1 MHLILEAGDIQ
12 ISILTSDYKAIT
24 MAAAYLMNFNIDAI
38 FMDGI
43 EVQQAQIIHMVANGG
58 KYCEICSKPY

>member
-1 MHLILEAGDIQ
+1 MHLILETGDIK
-12 ISILTSDYKAIT
+12 ISILASDYIAIT
-24 MAAAYLMNFNIDAI
+24 IAAAYLMNFNIDAI
-38 FMDGI
+38 FIDGI

>member
-24 MAAAYLMNFNIDAI
+24 IAAAYLMNFNIDAI
-38 FMDGI
+38 FMNGI

-58 KYCEICSKPY
+58 KCCEIYPKPH

>member
-24 MAAAYLMNFNIDAI
+24 IAAAYLMNFNIDAI
-38 FMDGI
+38 YMDGV

>member
-1 MHLILEAGDIQ
+1 MHLILEAGDIK
-12 ISILTSDYKAIT
+12 ISILASDYIAIT
-24 MAAAYLMNFNIDAI
+24 IAAAYLMNFNIDAI
-38 FMDGI
+38 FIDGI

>member
-24 MAAAYLMNFNIDAI
+24 IAAAYLMNFNIDAI

>member
-24 MAAAYLMNFNIDAI
+24 IAAAYLMNFNIDAI

-58 KYCEICSKPY
+58 KYCEMCSKPY

>member
-1 MHLILEAGDIQ
+1 
-12 ISILTSDYKAIT
+12 
-24 MAAAYLMNFNIDAI
+24 MNFNIDAI

>member
-24 MAAAYLMNFNIDAI
+24 IAAAYLMNFNIDAI
-38 FMDGI
+38 FMNGV

-58 KYCEICSKPY
+58 KYCEICPEFY

>member
-12 ISILTSDYKAIT
+12 ISILTSDYKAIAI
-24 MAAAYLMNFNIDAI
+24 AAAYLMNFNIDAI

>member
-12 ISILTSDYKAIT
+12 ISILTSDYKAIVI
-24 MAAAYLMNFNIDAI
+24 AAAYLMNFNIDAI

-58 KYCEICSKPY
+58 KYCEMCSKPY

>member
-24 MAAAYLMNFNIDAI
+24 IAAAYFMNFNIDAI
-38 FMDGI
+38 FMNGV

-58 KYCEICSKPY
+58 KCCEIYPEPY

>member
-1 MHLILEAGDIQ
+1 MHLILEAGDVK
-12 ISILTSDYKAIT
+12 ISILASDYKAIT
-24 MAAAYLMNFNIDAI
+24 IAAAYLMNFNIDAI
-38 FMDGI
+38 FIDGI